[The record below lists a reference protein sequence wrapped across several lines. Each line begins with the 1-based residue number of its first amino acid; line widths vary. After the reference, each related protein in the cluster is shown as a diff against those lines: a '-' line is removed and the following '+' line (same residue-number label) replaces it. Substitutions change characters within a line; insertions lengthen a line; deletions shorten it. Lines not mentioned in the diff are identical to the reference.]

1 MEKLVNSTD
10 LKSVGLCLEGSTPS
24 GRILAK
30 EVRISRVYLMRCSTL
45 EYRELILVML
55 NEADRLG
62 KTLTRTRSCNTD
74 EEIFTIK

>member
-1 MEKLVNSTD
+1 
-10 LKSVGLCLEGSTPS
+10 
-24 GRILAK
+24 
-30 EVRISRVYLMRCSTL
+30 MRCSTL